1 MQICAIEILIF
12 LKNTMNKF
20 YLMIPIF
27 ELYAIVEISEV
38 VFNSSV
44 SEYIKDQRGLEDRKK
59 IFIKI

>member
-1 MQICAIEILIF
+1 
-12 LKNTMNKF
+12 MNKF

-27 ELYAIVEISEV
+27 ELHSIVEINEV

-59 IFIKI
+59 KLKILLGQKKIPVLISKAL